1 MHGEIRFKFTEKED
15 YKPWI
20 YSPQIVIV
28 LFFEQLIQNMSEL
41 TVSFGL
47 KVREQRK
54 LKKLSQER
62 LALLCN
68 IDRSYMG
75 RIERGEVNIT
85 LEKIYEIAQALEI
98 DILDLM
104 PTISRHNKK

>member
-1 MHGEIRFKFTEKED
+1 M
-15 YKPWI
+15 PWM

-28 LFFEQLIQNMSEL
+28 LFFEQLIQSMSEL

-47 KVREQRK
+47 RVREQRK
-54 LKKLSQER
+54 LKKISQEK

-85 LEKIYEIAQALEI
+85 LEKLYELAKALEI
-98 DILDLM
+98 SPKNLL
-104 PTISRHNKK
+104 P

>member
-1 MHGEIRFKFTEKED
+1 MR
-15 YKPWI
+15 
-20 YSPQIVIV
+20 IV

-47 KVREQRK
+47 RVREQRK
-54 LKKLSQER
+54 LKQISQEK
-62 LALLCN
+62 LAFLSN

-85 LEKIYEIAQALEI
+85 IEKIYELAKS
-98 DILDLM
+98 LDVSVKDLL
-104 PTISRHNKK
+104 PDDV

>member
-1 MHGEIRFKFTEKED
+1 M
-15 YKPWI
+15 

-47 KVREQRK
+47 KVQEQRK
-54 LKKLSQER
+54 LKKLSQEK
-62 LALLCN
+62 LALICN

-85 LEKIYEIAQALEI
+85 LEKLYELANALN
-98 DILDLM
+98 LDAKDLL
-104 PTISRHNKK
+104 PK

>member
-1 MHGEIRFKFTEKED
+1 
-15 YKPWI
+15 
-20 YSPQIVIV
+20 
-28 LFFEQLIQNMSEL
+28 MSEL

-85 LEKIYEIAQALEI
+85 LEKLYELAKAL
-98 DILDLM
+98 DVLPKNLL
-104 PTISRHNKK
+104 P

>member
-1 MHGEIRFKFTEKED
+1 MHGEIRFKLTIKED

-75 RIERGEVNIT
+75 RIERGEVNVTI
-85 LEKIYEIAQALEI
+85 EKVYELAKALGVRVKDLLPN
-98 DILDLM
+98 DIE
-104 PTISRHNKK
+104 

>member
-1 MHGEIRFKFTEKED
+1 M
-15 YKPWI
+15 
-20 YSPQIVIV
+20 IV
-28 LFFEQLIQNMSEL
+28 LFFEQLIQKMSEL

-85 LEKIYEIAQALEI
+85 LEKMYEIARALEVNVKELLI
-98 DILDLM
+98 
-104 PTISRHNKK
+104 

>member
-1 MHGEIRFKFTEKED
+1 M
-15 YKPWI
+15 

-41 TVSFGL
+41 TVAFGL
-47 KVREQRK
+47 KVREKRK

-85 LEKIYEIAQALEI
+85 LERLYEIANVLEV
-98 DILDLM
+98 DTRDLL
-104 PTISRHNKK
+104 PQG

>member
-1 MHGEIRFKFTEKED
+1 M
-15 YKPWI
+15 
-20 YSPQIVIV
+20 IV

-41 TVSFGL
+41 TVSFGF

-54 LKKLSQER
+54 LKKISQEK

-85 LEKIYEIAQALEI
+85 LEKIYEIATALNVKVGELLP
-98 DILDLM
+98 DSD
-104 PTISRHNKK
+104 

>member
-1 MHGEIRFKFTEKED
+1 M
-15 YKPWI
+15 
-20 YSPQIVIV
+20 YSPQLVIV

-41 TVSFGL
+41 TLSFGL

-75 RIERGEVNIT
+75 RIERGEVNVTI
-85 LEKIYEIAQALEI
+85 EKLYELAKAL
-98 DILDLM
+98 DIPVKNLL
-104 PTISRHNKK
+104 P

>member
-1 MHGEIRFKFTEKED
+1 M
-15 YKPWI
+15 
-20 YSPQIVIV
+20 IV

-68 IDRSYMG
+68 IYRSYMG

-85 LEKIYEIAQALEI
+85 LEKIYDIAYS
-98 DILDLM
+98 LDVDVKELL
-104 PTISRHNKK
+104 P